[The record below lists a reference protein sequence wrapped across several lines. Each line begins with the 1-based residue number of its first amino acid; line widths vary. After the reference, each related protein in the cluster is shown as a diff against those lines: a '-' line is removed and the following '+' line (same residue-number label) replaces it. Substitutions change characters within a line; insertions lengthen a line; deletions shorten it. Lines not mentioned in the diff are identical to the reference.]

1 MIYLSSKE
9 ESQPSSP
16 SVSVS
21 EPPEANTEEMTVLEQ
36 PEVTPS
42 FPAANQ
48 AMKGT
53 VNRKTQ
59 QFHADIFYAFV
70 QF

>member
-21 EPPEANTEEMTVLEQ
+21 EPAEAKTEEMTVLEQ

-42 FPAANQ
+42 LPVANQ

-53 VNRKTQ
+53 VN
-59 QFHADIFYAFV
+59 
-70 QF
+70 

>member
-9 ESQPSSP
+9 ETPPSSP

-21 EPPEANTEEMTVLEQ
+21 ESAETQTEGLTVLEQ
-36 PEVTPS
+36 PEVTSSLPV
-42 FPAANQ
+42 ANQ

-53 VNRKTQ
+53 VK
-59 QFHADIFYAFV
+59 
-70 QF
+70 

>member
-1 MIYLSSKE
+1 M
-9 ESQPSSP
+9 
-16 SVSVS
+16 SVS

-59 QFHADIFYAFV
+59 QFHAEIFYAFV

>member
-9 ESQPSSP
+9 ESQTSSP

-21 EPPEANTEEMTVLEQ
+21 EPAEANTEEMTVLEQ

-42 FPAANQ
+42 LPAANQ

-53 VNRKTQ
+53 VNRKHST
-59 QFHADIFYAFV
+59 ISC
-70 QF
+70 

>member
-1 MIYLSSKE
+1 M
-9 ESQPSSP
+9 
-16 SVSVS
+16 SVS

-36 PEVTPS
+36 PDVTPS

-59 QFHADIFYAFV
+59 QFHAEIFYAFV